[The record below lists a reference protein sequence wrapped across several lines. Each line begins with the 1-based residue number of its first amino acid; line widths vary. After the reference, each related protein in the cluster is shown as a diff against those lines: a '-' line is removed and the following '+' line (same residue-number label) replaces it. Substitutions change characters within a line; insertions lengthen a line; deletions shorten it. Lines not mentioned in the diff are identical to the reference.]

1 MMVYLASISVFSGVI
16 IGLVGVLSL
25 LEKKLVAG
33 GDCKVLINDDED
45 KSPSVP
51 AGTNLLTALSNQEIF
66 IPSACGGGGSCG
78 MCKVQVFEG
87 GGDVLPTELPHL
99 TRKERGECVRL
110 SCQMKVKND
119 MKIQVPDEVFSVKKF
134 ECTVESNENVATF
147 IKDLTLR
154 LPEGLDMD
162 FRAGGYIQIDIP
174 EFENLPYSDF
184 IIEDEFKEDWDNY
197 NLFKLT
203 CSNDEETFRAYSMA
217 NYPEE
222 KGMIKLNV
230 RVATPPP
237 GKDVNPG
244 IGSSYIFNLK
254 PGDKVTISGPYGE
267 FYAKETEREMCF
279 IGGGAGMAP
288 MRSHIFDQLKRIK
301 SDRKMTFWY
310 GARSKREM
318 FYDEEFQELQKEN
331 ENFKYYVALSD
342 PLPEDNWDSYVGFI
356 HQVLRDEYLD
366 KHEDPTEIEYYICG
380 PPMMLEAM
388 RDMLHDIGVEPDMI
402 AYDDFGS

>member
-1 MMVYLASISVFSGVI
+1 MIYVASISVFSGVI
-16 IGLVGVLSL
+16 IGLVSILSL
-25 LEKKLVAG
+25 LEKKVIGG
-33 GDCKVLINDDED
+33 GDCKVLINGDDE
-45 KSPSVP
+45 KSPTVSS
-51 AGTNLLTALSNQEIF
+51 GTNLLSALANEKIF

-78 MCKVQVFEG
+78 MCKVKITDG

-99 TRKERGECVRL
+99 TRKERSECVRL
-110 SCQMKVKND
+110 SCQLKVKND
-119 MKIQVPDEVFSVKKF
+119 MTIEIPDEVFSVKKF
-134 ECTVESNENVATF
+134 ECTVVSNNNVATF
-147 IKDLTLR
+147 IKDLTIK

-174 EFENLPYSDF
+174 EFENLKYSEF
-184 IIEDEFKEDWDNY
+184 EVENEFTDEWDKY
-197 NLFKLT
+197 NLFKLV
-203 CSNDEETFRAYSMA
+203 CNNDEETFRAYSMA

-222 KGMIKLNV
+222 KGLIKLNV

-254 PGDKVTISGPYGE
+254 PGDKVMISGPYGE

-301 SDRKMTFWY
+301 SNRKMTFWY

-318 FYDEEFQELQKEN
+318 FYDEEFKELERAN
-331 ENFKYYVALSD
+331 SNFSYNVALSD
-342 PLPEDNWDSYVGFI
+342 PQPEDNWDSYVGFI
-356 HQVLRDEYLD
+356 HKVLLDEYLN

-380 PPMMLEAM
+380 PPMMLTAM
-388 RDMLHDIGVEPDMI
+388 RDMLHDIGVEPDMV

>member
-1 MMVYLASISVFSGVI
+1 MIYLASISVFSGVI
-16 IGLVGVLSL
+16 IGLVSVLSL
-25 LEKKLVAG
+25 LEKKVIGG
-33 GDCKVLINDDED
+33 GDCKVLINGDDE
-45 KSPSVP
+45 KSPTVSS
-51 AGTNLLTALSNQEIF
+51 GTNLLSALANEKIF

-78 MCKVQVFEG
+78 MCKVQITEG
-87 GGDVLPTELPHL
+87 GGDILPTELPHL
-99 TRKERGECVRL
+99 TRKERSECVRL
-110 SCQMKVKND
+110 SCQLKVKND
-119 MKIQVPDEVFSVKKF
+119 MEIQIPDEVFSVKKF
-134 ECTVESNENVATF
+134 ECTVESNHNVATF
-147 IKDLTLR
+147 IKDFTVR

-174 EFENLPYSDF
+174 EFEKLKYSEF
-184 IIEDEFKEDWDNY
+184 EIENEFRDEWEKY

-203 CSNDEETFRAYSMA
+203 CDNDEETFRAYSMA

-222 KGMIKLNV
+222 KGMIKLNI

-237 GKDVNPG
+237 GMDVNPG

-254 PGDKVTISGPYGE
+254 PGDKVMISGPYGE

-288 MRSHIFDQLKRIK
+288 MRSHIFDQLKRLK
-301 SDRKMTFWY
+301 SNRKMTYWY

-318 FYDEEFQELQKEN
+318 FYDEEFQELEKLN
-331 ENFKYYVALSD
+331 DNFKYYVALSD
-342 PLPEDNWDSYVGFI
+342 PQPEDNWDGYVGFI
-356 HQVLRDEYLD
+356 HQVLQNEYLN

-380 PPMMLEAM
+380 PPMMLVAM
-388 RDMLHDIGVEPDMI
+388 QKMLHDIGVEPDMI

>member
-184 IIEDEFKEDWDNY
+184 IIEDEFKEDWENY

-331 ENFKYYVALSD
+331 DNFKYYVALSD

>member
-1 MMVYLASISVFSGVI
+1 MIYLASISVFSGVI
-16 IGLVGVLSL
+16 IGLVSVLSL
-25 LEKKLVAG
+25 LEKKVIGG
-33 GDCKVLINDDED
+33 GDCKVLINGDDE
-45 KSPSVP
+45 KSPTVSS
-51 AGTNLLTALSNQEIF
+51 GTNLLSALANEKIF

-78 MCKVQVFEG
+78 MCKVQITEG
-87 GGDVLPTELPHL
+87 GGDILPTELPHL
-99 TRKERGECVRL
+99 TRKERSECVRL
-110 SCQMKVKND
+110 SCQLKVKND
-119 MKIQVPDEVFSVKKF
+119 MEIQIPDEVFSVKKF
-134 ECTVESNENVATF
+134 ECTVESNHNVATF
-147 IKDLTLR
+147 IKDFTVR

-174 EFENLPYSDF
+174 EFEKLKYSEF
-184 IIEDEFKEDWDNY
+184 EIEDEFRDEWEKY

-203 CSNDEETFRAYSMA
+203 CDNDEETFRAYSMA

-222 KGMIKLNV
+222 KGLIKLNI

-237 GKDVNPG
+237 GMDVNPG

-254 PGDKVTISGPYGE
+254 PGDKVMISGPYGE

-288 MRSHIFDQLKRIK
+288 MRSHIFDQLKRLK
-301 SDRKMTFWY
+301 SNRKMTYWY

-318 FYDEEFQELQKEN
+318 FYDEEFQELEKLN
-331 ENFKYYVALSD
+331 DNFKYYVALSD
-342 PLPEDNWDSYVGFI
+342 PQPEDNWDGYVGFI
-356 HQVLRDEYLD
+356 HQVLQNEYLN

-380 PPMMLEAM
+380 PPMMLVAM
-388 RDMLHDIGVEPDMI
+388 QKMLHDIGVEPDMI

>member
-1 MMVYLASISVFSGVI
+1 MVYLASISVFSGVI

-184 IIEDEFKEDWDNY
+184 IIEDEFKEDWENY

-331 ENFKYYVALSD
+331 DNFKYYVALSD

-380 PPMMLEAM
+380 PPMMLDAM

>member
-1 MMVYLASISVFSGVI
+1 MVYIASISVFSGVI
-16 IGLVGVLSL
+16 MGLVGVLAL
-25 LEKKLVAG
+25 LERKLVSG

-45 KSPSVP
+45 KSPLVS

-66 IPSACGGGGSCG
+66 VPSACGGGGSCG

-99 TRKERGECVRL
+99 TRKEREECVRL

-119 MKIQVPDEVFSVKKF
+119 MKIRVPDEVFSVKKF
-134 ECTVESNENVATF
+134 ECTVASNHNVATF
-147 IKDLTLR
+147 IKDLTLH

-174 EFENLPYSDF
+174 EFNQLSYSNFDV
-184 IIEDEFKEDWDNY
+184 EEEFRADWDRF
-197 NLFKLT
+197 NLFQLV

-267 FYAKETEREMCF
+267 FYAKDTKREMCF

-288 MRSHIFDQLKRIK
+288 MRSHIFDQLKRLK

-318 FYDEEFQELQKEN
+318 FYDDEFQSLQKDN
-331 ENFKYYVALSD
+331 SNFTYHVALSD

-356 HQVLRDEYLD
+356 HQVLRDEYLS

-380 PPMMLEAM
+380 PPMMLDAM
-388 RDMLHDIGVEPDMI
+388 RDMLHDIGVEPNMI

>member
-1 MMVYLASISVFSGVI
+1 MVYLASISVFSGVI

-184 IIEDEFKEDWDNY
+184 IIEDEFKEDWEKY

-318 FYDEEFQELQKEN
+318 FYDEEFQELQNNN

-380 PPMMLEAM
+380 PPMMLDAM

>member
-1 MMVYLASISVFSGVI
+1 MVYLASISVFSGVI

>member
-1 MMVYLASISVFSGVI
+1 MIYIASISVFSGVI
-16 IGLVGVLSL
+16 IGLVGILSL
-25 LEKKLVAG
+25 LEKKLIGG
-33 GDCKVLINDDED
+33 GDCKVLINGDEE
-45 KSPSVP
+45 KSPTVST
-51 AGTNLLTALSNQEIF
+51 GTNLLTALSNEKIF

-78 MCKVQVFEG
+78 MCKVQITEG

-99 TRKERGECVRL
+99 TRKERSECVRL
-110 SCQMKVKND
+110 SCQLKVKND
-119 MKIQVPDEVFSVKKF
+119 MKIQIPDEVFSVKKF
-134 ECTVESNENVATF
+134 ECTVVSNHNVATF
-147 IKDLTLR
+147 IKDLTLQ

-174 EFENLPYSDF
+174 EFENLPFSEF
-184 IIEDEFKEDWDNY
+184 IVEDEFRDEWEKY

-203 CSNDEETFRAYSMA
+203 CDNEEETFRAYSMA

-222 KGMIKLNV
+222 KGTIKLNV

-244 IGSSYIFNLK
+244 VGSSYIFNLK
-254 PGDKVTISGPYGE
+254 PGDKVMISGPYGE
-267 FYAKETEREMCF
+267 FYAKETDREMCF

-301 SDRKMTFWY
+301 SDRKMTYWY

-318 FYDEEFQELQKEN
+318 FYDDEFKKLEELN
-331 ENFKYYVALSD
+331 ANFKYYVALSD
-342 PLPEDNWDSYVGFI
+342 PQPEDNWDSYVGFI
-356 HQVLRDEYLD
+356 HQVLKDEYLD

-388 RDMLHDIGVEPDMI
+388 RVMLHDMGVEPEMI
-402 AYDDFGS
+402 AYDDFGG

>member
-1 MMVYLASISVFSGVI
+1 MVYIASISVFSGVI
-16 IGLVGVLSL
+16 IGLVGLLSL
-25 LEKKLVAG
+25 LEKKLVQG
-33 GDCKVLINDDED
+33 GDCKVLINDDDD
-45 KSPSVP
+45 KSPKVS

-66 IPSACGGGGSCG
+66 VPSACGGGGSCG
-78 MCKVQVFEG
+78 MCKVQVLEG
-87 GGDVLPTELPHL
+87 GGEVLPTELPHL
-99 TRKERGECVRL
+99 TRKEREECVRL

-119 MKIQVPDEVFSVKKF
+119 MKIRVPDEVFSVKKF
-134 ECTVESNENVATF
+134 ECTVESNHNVATF
-147 IKDLTLR
+147 IKDLTLQ

-174 EFENLPYSDF
+174 EFENLPYSEF
-184 IIEDEFKEDWDNY
+184 EIEDEFRPDWDHF

-244 IGSSYIFNLK
+244 VGSSYIFNLK
-254 PGDKVTISGPYGE
+254 PGDKVTVSGPYGE
-267 FYAKETEREMCF
+267 FYAKDTDREMCF

-318 FYDEEFQELQKEN
+318 FYDEEFQELQDN
-331 ENFKYYVALSD
+331 NPNFTYHVALSD

-356 HQVLRDEYLD
+356 HQVLLDEYLS
-366 KHEDPTEIEYYICG
+366 KHDDPTEIEYYICG
-380 PPMMLEAM
+380 PPMMLDAM
-388 RDMLHDIGVEPDMI
+388 RNMLNEIGVEPDMV

>member
-1 MMVYLASISVFSGVI
+1 MVYIASISVFSGVI
-16 IGLVGVLSL
+16 IGLVGLLSL
-25 LEKKLVAG
+25 LEKKLVQG

-45 KSPSVP
+45 KSPKVSS
-51 AGTNLLTALSNQEIF
+51 GTNLLTALSNQEIF
-66 IPSACGGGGSCG
+66 VPSACGGGGSCG
-78 MCKVQVFEG
+78 MCKVQVLEG

-99 TRKERGECVRL
+99 TRKEREECVRL

-119 MKIQVPDEVFSVKKF
+119 MKIRVPDEVFSVKKF
-134 ECTVESNENVATF
+134 ECTVESNNNVATF

-174 EFENLPYSDF
+174 EFENLPYSEF
-184 IIEDEFKEDWDNY
+184 EIEDEFRPDWDQF

-244 IGSSYIFNLK
+244 VGSSYIFNLK

-267 FYAKETEREMCF
+267 FYAKETDREMCF

-318 FYDEEFQELQKEN
+318 FYDDEFQELQKN
-331 ENFKYYVALSD
+331 NPNFTYHVALSD

-356 HQVLRDEYLD
+356 HQVLLDEYLS

-380 PPMMLEAM
+380 PPMMLSAM
-388 RDMLHDIGVEPDMI
+388 RNMLHEIGVEPEMV